1 MSDLKRTM
9 RTIRAW
15 QILFL
20 AVAIAGIPVGVQPG
34 GGGFAALMIGGGL
47 IGFFALVAIVGY
59 SKPRRTNK

>member
-47 IGFFALVAIVGY
+47 IGFFALVALVGY
-59 SKPRRTNK
+59 HKPPRP